1 MRLSPPKAITMSA
14 YEFTMSLRIR
24 HPRIDPAEI
33 TRTLGL
39 EPQYSWRAGEERREP
54 EGNALGGKYHE
65 SLWMCALMSRPELST
80 DQVGVESELLR
91 ALGALRRSFDFLR
104 ALRDDGGVAEI
115 HVSIFAR
122 EEFSLE
128 FLGETLAVLG
138 RMGFTVVLEI
148 SPHSTA
154 PATRPLSS

>member
-1 MRLSPPKAITMSA
+1 MSA

-39 EPQYSWRAGEERREP
+39 EPQYCWRVGDERREP
-54 EGNALGGKYHE
+54 EGDAIGGTYRE
-65 SLWMCALMSRPELST
+65 TLWMCALMSEPELSG

-104 ALRDDGGVAEI
+104 SLRDDGGVAEI

-122 EEFSLE
+122 EEFRLDC
-128 FLGETLAVLG
+128 LGETLAVLG
-138 RMGFTVVLEI
+138 RMGFTFALEI
-148 SPHSTA
+148 NPHSTV
-154 PATRPLSS
+154 PLTRPLSS

>member
-1 MRLSPPKAITMSA
+1 VPCRPEAITVSA

-39 EPQYSWRAGEERREP
+39 EPQYAWRVGDDRREP
-54 EGNALGGKYHE
+54 KGGSIGGKYHE
-65 SLWMCALMSRPELST
+65 SLWMCSLMPEPELSG

-122 EEFSLE
+122 EEFRLE
-128 FLGETLAVLG
+128 FLGESLAVLG
-138 RMGFTVVLEI
+138 RMGVTFALEI
-148 SPHSTA
+148 NPHSTA
-154 PATRPLSS
+154 PVTRPLS